1 MKSNA
6 KNWVLWFVAAAV
18 LANVAWA
25 GDVWKDKKPA
35 DWSQKDMEKFLT
47 RSPWARTVQPATAPQ
62 SIDRGPTSANTG
74 GWSGGP
80 GGGGGGGGWHG
91 NGGDSAMPIT
101 TFQVRWVS
109 APIMREA
116 LKIYES
122 DPLNAAI
129 ARYSNDFYI
138 VSVTM
143 QTKGGGGGGRGGT
156 WGGGGRWGA
165 PGGGQGGATQAQ
177 QDESRKRFEAMLI
190 QGAVLRFGR
199 HAIHPAQ
206 AQMVPGKDG
215 MTTLYLFPRTLQL
228 EDASKDFV
236 FEFTQGPAVTQAD
249 FSLKGFEQAPEK
261 GL

>member
-1 MKSNA
+1 MKSDA
-6 KNWVLWFVAAAV
+6 KHYLLWFVAVTV
-18 LANVAWA
+18 LANIAWA

-35 DWSQKDMEKFLT
+35 DWSQKEMEKFLT

-62 SIDRGPTSANTG
+62 STDNGPTSANTG
-74 GWSGGP
+74 GWSGAP

-91 NGGDSAMPIT
+91 SGGDRAMPIT

-109 APIMREA
+109 APIMRAA

-122 DPLNAAI
+122 EALNAAI
-129 ARYSNDFYI
+129 ARYSNDYYI

-143 QTKGGGGGGRGGT
+143 QTKGGGGRGA

-165 PGGGQGGATQAQ
+165 PGGSQGGATPAQ
-177 QDESRKRFEAMLI
+177 QEESRKRFEAMLI
-190 QGAVLRFGR
+190 QGALLRFG
-199 HAIHPAQ
+199 HHSVHPVQ

-215 MTTLYLFPRTLQL
+215 MTTLYLFPRALQL

-236 FEFTQGPAVTQAD
+236 FEFAQGPAVTQAD

>member
-1 MKSNA
+1 MRSNA
-6 KNWVLWFVAAAV
+6 KHWALWWVTAAV
-18 LANVAWA
+18 LANLTWA

-35 DWSQKDMEKFLT
+35 DWSQKEMDRFLT

-74 GWSGGP
+74 GWSGAP
-80 GGGGGGGGWHG
+80 GGGGGGGGWQR

-122 DPLNAAI
+122 EPLNAAI
-129 ARYSNDFYI
+129 ARYSNDYYI

-143 QTKGGGGGGRGGT
+143 QTKGGGGGGRGGS
-156 WGGGGRWGA
+156 WGGGGGRWGPA
-165 PGGGQGGATQAQ
+165 GGGQGGATAQ
-177 QDESRKRFEAMLI
+177 QEESRKRFEAMLI
-190 QGAVLRFGR
+190 QGAVLRFGH
-199 HAIHPAQ
+199 HAVHPAQ
-206 AQMVPGKDG
+206 AQIVPGKDG

-236 FEFTQGPAVTQAD
+236 FEFAQGPAVTQAD